1 MTKAGVQAKKGGQ
14 VGRPRQDMVVRGALR
29 MGRGKGRA
37 SQAVG
42 VECAMMQGKERSWT
56 NVCHGH

>member
-1 MTKAGVQAKKGGQ
+1 MDRWGDQ
-14 VGRPRQDMVVRGALR
+14 GRDMVVRGALR